1 MQKDM
6 TRKQYL
12 AALKRRGF
20 KPASHDPLGMEYVD
34 ISDGLYVSALNAP
47 QNTYRS
53 KLAYMIRQDKF
64 WRKRMI
70 EKEKEKNQ

>member
-1 MQKDM
+1 
-6 TRKQYL
+6 
-12 AALKRRGF
+12 
-20 KPASHDPLGMEYVD
+20 MEYVD

-53 KLAYMIRQDKF
+53 KLAYLIKQDKF

-70 EKEKEKNQ
+70 EKEKEKEKEKNQ